1 MGGLFLTIIEDIIGR
16 KIFDSRGNPTIEV
29 EIYLDDGFGRAAAP
43 AGASTG
49 SYEAM
54 AIPVEDALVKLE
66 TAVIEQL
73 IGEDAEDQENVD
85 SLLHEID
92 GTNNFSN
99 IGGNTSVAVSMA
111 VAKAASN
118 AMFKCGDYVV
128 EPPERYLYRYLGNAF
143 PRIPYP
149 LGNVLGG
156 GAHAP
161 GATDIQ
167 EFLVSSVGA
176 ETIDDA
182 VLANTLVHKRVK
194 KILTD
199 SGIQCGK
206 GDEGG
211 WAPKITDAKAFEVVE
226 KAVKEISEQV
236 GFEVRF
242 GLDVAA
248 SELWDEEKQVYIYKD
263 AKRTRQEQIDY
274 IAGLIDK
281 YNLFYVED
289 PLHENDFDGF
299 GELTEKVGD
308 RCIICGDDLFV
319 TNVDRIQ
326 EGVEKFSANA
336 VLIKPNQIGTV
347 TDTYN
352 AITLAKRFGYA
363 TVMSHRSGETTDNT
377 IAHLAVAFGCELLK
391 TGVVGGER
399 IAKLNELIRIGED
412 IGNTRMTQDMP

>member
-1 MGGLFLTIIEDIIGR
+1 MTVIEDIIGR
-16 KIFDSRGNPTIEV
+16 RIFDSRGNPTIEV
-29 EIYLDDGFGRAAAP
+29 EVYLDDGFGRAAAP

-49 SYEAM
+49 TYEAI
-54 AIPVEDALVKLE
+54 AIPVEDALLKLE
-66 TAVIEQL
+66 SEVVEQL
-73 IGEDAEDQENVD
+73 IGEYAEDQENID
-85 SLLHEID
+85 LLLHDMD
-92 GTNNFSN
+92 GTDNFSN
-99 IGGNTSVAVSMA
+99 IGGNIAVTVSMA

-118 AMFKCGDYVV
+118 ALFKCGDYVV
-128 EPPERYLYRYLGNAF
+128 EPPERYLYRYLGNAY
-143 PRIPYP
+143 PRMPYP

-167 EFLVSSVGA
+167 EFLVSSLGA
-176 ETIDDA
+176 GTIDDA
-182 VLANTLVHKRVK
+182 VYGNTLVHKRVK
-194 KILTD
+194 KILAD
-199 SGIQCGK
+199 NGIVCGK

-211 WAPKITDAKAFEVVE
+211 WAPQIKDSRAFEVVSQ
-226 KAVKEISEQV
+226 AVKEVSDEL

-248 SELWDEEKQVYIYKD
+248 SELWDDKKKAYVYKD
-263 AKRTRQEQIDY
+263 AKRTTPEQIEY
-274 IAGLIDK
+274 IASLIDE

-289 PLHENDFDGF
+289 PLQENDFDGF
-299 GELTEKVGD
+299 AELTEKAGD

-319 TNVDRIQ
+319 TNVRRIQ
-326 EGVEKFSANA
+326 EGIEKFAANA

-352 AITLAKRFGYA
+352 AITLAKRFGYK

-412 IGNTRMTQDMP
+412 IGNDKMTEDLP

>member
-1 MGGLFLTIIEDIIGR
+1 MTIIEDIIGR
-16 KIFDSRGNPTIEV
+16 RIFDSRGNPTIEV
-29 EIYLDDGFGRAAAP
+29 EVYLDDGFGRAAAP

-49 SYEAM
+49 TYEAV
-54 AIPVEDALVKLE
+54 AIPAEDALAKLE
-66 TAVIEQL
+66 GAVTEQL
-73 IGEDAEDQENVD
+73 IGEDAEDQENID
-85 SLLHEID
+85 ALLHDID
-92 GTNNFSN
+92 GTDNFCN

-118 AMFKCGDYVV
+118 AMFKCGGYVV
-128 EPPERYLYRYLGNAF
+128 EPPERYLYRYLGNAY
-143 PRIPYP
+143 PRMPYP

-167 EFLVSSVGA
+167 EFLVSSTGA
-176 ETIDDA
+176 GTIDEA
-182 VLANTLVHKRVK
+182 VLANTLVHKRVRK
-194 KILTD
+194 LLTD
-199 SGIQCGK
+199 EGIQCGK

-211 WAPKITDAKAFEVVE
+211 WAPKIPDARAFEVVE
-226 KAVKEISEQV
+226 KAVRETSGQA
-236 GFEVRF
+236 GFEIRF
-242 GLDVAA
+242 GVDVAA
-248 SELWDEEKQVYIYKD
+248 SELWDEKAQAYVYKD
-263 AKRTRQEQIDY
+263 KKRTTAQQVDY

-289 PLHENDFDGF
+289 PLQENDFDGF
-299 GELTEKVGD
+299 AELTEKAGD

-319 TNVDRIQ
+319 TNVGRIQ
-326 EGVEKFSANA
+326 EGIEKFSANA

-347 TDTYN
+347 TDTYR
-352 AITLAKRFGYA
+352 AITLAKRFGNT

-412 IGNTRMTQDMP
+412 IGKNRMTEDLP

>member
-1 MGGLFLTIIEDIIGR
+1 LGGSFLTIIEDIIGR
-16 KIFDSRGNPTIEV
+16 RIFDSRGNPTIEV
-29 EIYLDDGFGRAAAP
+29 EVYLDDGFGRATAP

-49 SYEAM
+49 TYEAV
-54 AIPVEDALVKLE
+54 AIPVEDALSKLE
-66 TAVIEQL
+66 GDVVEQL
-73 IGEDAEDQENVD
+73 VGEDAEDQEYID
-85 SLLHEID
+85 MLLHDVD
-92 GTNNFSN
+92 GTDNFSN
-99 IGGNTSVAVSMA
+99 IGGNTAVSVSMA

-118 AMFKCGDYVV
+118 ALFKYVDLV
-128 EPPERYLYRYLGNAF
+128 EPPESYLYRYLGNAY
-143 PRIPYP
+143 PRMPYP

-167 EFLVSSVGA
+167 EFLVSSPGA

-182 VLANTLVHKRVK
+182 VYGNTLVHKRVK

-199 SGIQCGK
+199 SGVVCGK

-211 WAPKITDAKAFEVVE
+211 WAPQVKDSRAFEVVSQ
-226 KAVKEISEQV
+226 AVKEVSDEL

-248 SELWDEEKQVYIYKD
+248 SELWDSGKEAYVYKD
-263 AKRTRQEQIDY
+263 AERTTEQQIEY
-274 IAGLIDK
+274 IAGLIDE
-281 YNLFYVED
+281 YGLFYVED

-299 GELTEKVGD
+299 AELTEKVGD

-319 TNVDRIQ
+319 TNVKRLQ
-326 EGVEKFSANA
+326 EGIEKFAANA
-336 VLIKPNQIGTV
+336 ILIKPNQIGTV

-352 AITLAKRFGYA
+352 AITLAKRFGYK

-399 IAKLNELIRIGED
+399 IAKLNELIRIGENV
-412 IGNTRMTQDMP
+412 GNDRMTEDLT

>member
-1 MGGLFLTIIEDIIGR
+1 MTVIEDIIGR
-16 KIFDSRGNPTIEV
+16 RIFDSRGNPTIEV
-29 EIYLDDGFGRAAAP
+29 EVYLDDGFGRAAAP

-49 SYEAM
+49 TYEAI
-54 AIPVEDALVKLE
+54 AIPVEDALLKLE
-66 TAVIEQL
+66 SEVVEQL
-73 IGEDAEDQENVD
+73 IGEYAEDQENID
-85 SLLHEID
+85 LLLHDMD
-92 GTNNFSN
+92 GTDNFSN
-99 IGGNTSVAVSMA
+99 IGGNIAVAVSMA

-118 AMFKCGDYVV
+118 ALFKCGDYVV
-128 EPPERYLYRYLGNAF
+128 EPPERYLYRYLGNAY
-143 PRIPYP
+143 PRMPYP

-167 EFLVSSVGA
+167 EFLVSSLGA
-176 ETIDDA
+176 GTIDDA
-182 VLANTLVHKRVK
+182 VYGNTLVHKRVK
-194 KILTD
+194 KILAD
-199 SGIQCGK
+199 NGIVCGK

-211 WAPKITDAKAFEVVE
+211 WAPQIKDSRAFEVVSQ
-226 KAVKEISEQV
+226 AVKEVSDEL

-248 SELWDEEKQVYIYKD
+248 SELWDDKKKAYVYKD
-263 AKRTRQEQIDY
+263 AKRTTPEQIEY
-274 IAGLIDK
+274 IASLIDE

-289 PLHENDFDGF
+289 PLQENDFDGF
-299 GELTEKVGD
+299 AELTEKAGD

-319 TNVDRIQ
+319 TNVRRIQ
-326 EGVEKFSANA
+326 EGIEKFAANA

-352 AITLAKRFGYA
+352 AITLAKRFGYK

-412 IGNTRMTQDMP
+412 IGNDKMTEDLP

>member
-1 MGGLFLTIIEDIIGR
+1 LFLTVIEDIIGR
-16 KIFDSRGNPTIEV
+16 RIFDSRGNPTIEV
-29 EIYLDDGFGRAAAP
+29 DVYLDDGFGRAAAP

-49 SYEAM
+49 TYEAV
-54 AIPVEDALVKLE
+54 AIPVEDALLKLE
-66 TAVIEQL
+66 SDVVEQL
-73 IGEDAEDQENVD
+73 VGEDAEDQENID
-85 SLLHEID
+85 MLLHDVD
-92 GTNNFSN
+92 GTDNFNN
-99 IGGNTSVAVSMA
+99 IGGNTSVSVSMA

-118 AMFKCGDYVV
+118 ALFKCGDFVV
-128 EPPERYLYRYLGNAF
+128 EPPERYLYRYLGNAY
-143 PRIPYP
+143 PRMPYP

-167 EFLVSSVGA
+167 EFLVSSLGA
-176 ETIDDA
+176 GTIDDA
-182 VLANTLVHKRVK
+182 VYGNTLAHKRVK

-199 SGIQCGK
+199 DGIVCGK

-211 WAPKITDAKAFEVVE
+211 WAPHVSDSKAFEVVSQ
-226 KAVKEISEQV
+226 AVKEVSDEL

-248 SELWDEEKQVYIYKD
+248 SELWDEKKKAYVYKD
-263 AKRTRQEQIDY
+263 AERTTEQQIEY
-274 IAGLIDK
+274 IASLIDE
-281 YNLFYVED
+281 YNMFYVED
-289 PLHENDFDGF
+289 PLHEGDFDGF
-299 GELTEKVGD
+299 AELTEKVGD

-319 TNVDRIQ
+319 TNVKRIQ
-326 EGVEKFSANA
+326 EGIEKFSANA

-352 AITLAKRFGYA
+352 AITLAKRFGYK

-412 IGNTRMTQDMP
+412 IGNDKLTEDLL

>member
-1 MGGLFLTIIEDIIGR
+1 MTMIEDIIGR
-16 KIFDSRGNPTIEV
+16 RIFDSRGNPTIEV
-29 EIYLDDGFGRAAAP
+29 EVYLDDGFGRAAAP

-49 SYEAM
+49 TYEAV
-54 AIPVEDALVKLE
+54 AIPVEDALLKLE
-66 TAVIEQL
+66 SEVVEQL
-73 IGEDAEDQENVD
+73 IGEYAEDQENID
-85 SLLHEID
+85 LLLHDVD
-92 GTNNFSN
+92 GTDNFSN
-99 IGGNTSVAVSMA
+99 IGGNIAVAVSMA

-118 AMFKCGDYVV
+118 ALFKCGDYVV
-128 EPPERYLYRYLGNAF
+128 EPPERYLYRYLGNAY
-143 PRIPYP
+143 PRMPYP

-167 EFLVSSVGA
+167 EFLVSSLGA
-176 ETIDDA
+176 GTIDDA
-182 VLANTLVHKRVK
+182 VYGNTLVHKRVK
-194 KILTD
+194 KILAD
-199 SGIQCGK
+199 NGIVCGK

-211 WAPKITDAKAFEVVE
+211 WAPQIKDSRAFEVVSQ
-226 KAVKEISEQV
+226 AVKEVSDEL

-248 SELWDEEKQVYIYKD
+248 TELWDEKNQVYVYKD
-263 AKRTRQEQIDY
+263 TKRTTPEQIEY
-274 IAGLIDK
+274 IASLIDE

-289 PLHENDFDGF
+289 PLQENDFDGF
-299 GELTEKVGD
+299 AELTEKAGD

-319 TNVDRIQ
+319 TNVRRIQ
-326 EGVEKFSANA
+326 EGIEKFAANA

-352 AITLAKRFGYA
+352 AITLAKRFGYK

-412 IGNTRMTQDMP
+412 IGNDKMTEDLP

>member
-1 MGGLFLTIIEDIIGR
+1 MTIIEGIFGR
-16 KIFDSRGNPTIEV
+16 RIFDSRGNPTIEV
-29 EIYLDDGFGRAAAP
+29 EVYLDDGFGRAAAP

-49 SYEAM
+49 TYEAV
-54 AIPVEDALVKLE
+54 AIPVEEALSKLE
-66 TAVIEQL
+66 NEVAEQL
-73 IGEDAEDQENVD
+73 IGEDAEDQEMID
-85 SLLHEID
+85 YMLHEID
-92 GTNNFSN
+92 GTDNFSH

-118 AMFKCGDYVV
+118 AIFSTDECPV
-128 EPPERYLYRYLGNAF
+128 EPPEMLLYRYLGNAF
-143 PRIPYP
+143 PRMPYP

-176 ETIDDA
+176 KVIDDA
-182 VLANTLVHKRVK
+182 IYANTLVHKRVK

-211 WAPKITDAKAFEVVE
+211 WAPHITDAKAFETVSR
-226 KAVKEISEQV
+226 AVKEISEEV

-248 SELWDEEKQVYIYKD
+248 SELWDEDKKQYVYKD
-263 AKRTRQEQIDY
+263 AKRTPQQQIDY
-274 IAGLIDK
+274 IAGLIDQ
-281 YNLFYVED
+281 YGLFYVED

-299 GELTEKVGD
+299 AELTEKAGD

-319 TNVDRIQ
+319 TNVRRIQ
-326 EGVEKFSANA
+326 EGIEKFAANA
-336 VLIKPNQIGTV
+336 ALIKPNQIGTV

-352 AITLAKRFGYA
+352 AITLARRFGY
-363 TVMSHRSGETTDNT
+363 TIVMSHRSGETTDNT

-412 IGNTRMTQDMP
+412 IGNGRMTQDLP

>member
-1 MGGLFLTIIEDIIGR
+1 LTIIEDIIGR
-16 KIFDSRGNPTIEV
+16 RIFDSRGNPTIEV
-29 EIYLDDGFGRAAAP
+29 EVYLDDGSFGRAAAP

-49 SYEAM
+49 TYEAV
-54 AIPVEDALVKLE
+54 AIPVPDALSKLE
-66 TAVIEQL
+66 NEVVEQL
-73 IGEDAEDQENVD
+73 IAEDATDQESID
-85 SLLHEID
+85 MLLHDLD
-92 GTNNFSN
+92 GTDNFSN

-111 VAKAASN
+111 VAKAAAN
-118 AMFKCGDYVV
+118 ALFKCDFVV
-128 EPPERYLYRYLGNAF
+128 EPPERYLYRYLGNAY
-143 PRIPYP
+143 PHMPYP

-167 EFLVSSVGA
+167 EFLVSSLGA

-182 VLANTLVHKRVK
+182 VYGNTLVHKRVK

-199 SGIQCGK
+199 GGIVCGK

-211 WAPKITDAKAFEVVE
+211 WAPQIKDARAFEVVSQ
-226 KAVKEISEQV
+226 AVKEVSDEL

-248 SELWDEEKQVYIYKD
+248 SELWNEKDQVYVYKD
-263 AKRTRQEQIDY
+263 ARRTTEQQIDY
-274 IAGLIDK
+274 VAGLIDE

-299 GELTEKVGD
+299 ADLTEKAGD

-319 TNVDRIQ
+319 TNVKRIQ
-326 EGVEKFSANA
+326 EGIEKFSANA

-352 AITLAKRFGYA
+352 AITLARRFGYK
-363 TVMSHRSGETTDNT
+363 TIMSHRSGETIDNT

-412 IGNTRMTQDMP
+412 IGNDRMTEDLP

>member
-1 MGGLFLTIIEDIIGR
+1 MSIIEDIIGR
-16 KIFDSRGNPTIEV
+16 RIFDSRGNPTIEV
-29 EIYLDDGFGRAAAP
+29 EVYLDDGFGRAAAP

-49 SYEAM
+49 SYEAV
-54 AIPVEDALVKLE
+54 AIPVEDALLKLE
-66 TAVIEQL
+66 SEVVEQL

-85 SLLHEID
+85 LLLHEID
-92 GTNNFSN
+92 GTDNFKN

-118 AMFKCGDYVV
+118 ALFKCGDYVV
-128 EPPERYLYRYLGNAF
+128 EPPERYLYRYIGNAY
-143 PRIPYP
+143 PRIPFP

-176 ETIDDA
+176 KTIDDA
-182 VLANTLVHKRVK
+182 VYANTLVHKRVK
-194 KILTD
+194 KLLTD
-199 SGIQCGK
+199 SGIPCGK

-211 WAPKITDAKAFEVVE
+211 WAPHITDAKAFEFVNQ
-226 KAVKEISEQV
+226 AVKEVSEQV

-248 SELWDEEKQVYIYKD
+248 SELWDEKKSAYVYKD
-263 AKRTRQEQIDY
+263 ATRTAAEQIDY
-274 IAGLIDK
+274 IASLVDK
-281 YNLFYVED
+281 YDLFYVED
-289 PLHENDFDGF
+289 PMQENDFDGF
-299 GELTEKVGD
+299 AELTEKVGD

-319 TNVDRIQ
+319 TNVGRIQ
-326 EGVEKFSANA
+326 EGIEKFSANA

-352 AITLAKRFGYA
+352 AITLAKRYGYK

-412 IGNTRMTQDMP
+412 IGNNKLTEDLL

>member
-1 MGGLFLTIIEDIIGR
+1 VTIIEDIIGR
-16 KIFDSRGNPTIEV
+16 RIFDSRGNPTIEV
-29 EIYLDDGFGRAAAP
+29 EVYLDDGWGRATAP

-49 SYEAM
+49 TYEAV

-66 TAVIEQL
+66 NEVVEQL
-73 IGEDAEDQENVD
+73 LAEDAEDQEYID
-85 SLLHEID
+85 MLLHEVD
-92 GTNNFSN
+92 GTDNFSN

-118 AMFKCGDYVV
+118 ALYSSKEFAL
-128 EPPERYLYRYLGNAF
+128 EPPERMLYRYLGNAY
-143 PRIPYP
+143 PRMPYP

-167 EFLVSSVGA
+167 EFLVSSPGA
-176 ETIDDA
+176 KTIDDA
-182 VLANTLVHKRVK
+182 VFGNTLVHKRVK
-194 KILTD
+194 KLLTD
-199 SGIQCGK
+199 SGVVCGK

-211 WAPKITDAKAFEVVE
+211 WAPQVKDSKAFEIVS
-226 KAVKEISEQV
+226 KAVKEVSGEL
-236 GFEVRF
+236 GFEIRF

-248 SELWDEEKQVYIYKD
+248 SELWDAKKKAYIYKD
-263 AKRTRQEQIDY
+263 ARRTTKQQIEY
-274 IAGLIDK
+274 IAGLVDE
-281 YNLFYVED
+281 YGLFYVED
-289 PLHENDFDGF
+289 PLHENDYDGF
-299 GELTEKVGD
+299 AELTDKVGD

-319 TNVDRIQ
+319 TNVERLQ
-326 EGVEKFSANA
+326 EGIEKFAANA
-336 VLIKPNQIGTV
+336 ILIKPNQIGTV

-352 AITLAKRFGYA
+352 AITLAKRFGFK

-412 IGNTRMTQDMP
+412 IGNDRLTEDLT

>member
-1 MGGLFLTIIEDIIGR
+1 MTIIEDIIGR
-16 KIFDSRGNPTIEV
+16 RIFDSRGNPTIEV
-29 EIYLDDGFGRAAAP
+29 EVYLDDGFGRAAAP

-49 SYEAM
+49 SYEAV
-54 AIPVEDALVKLE
+54 AIPVEEALLKLE
-66 TAVIEQL
+66 NEVVEQL

-85 SLLHEID
+85 ALLHDID
-92 GTNNFSN
+92 GTDNFKN

-118 AMFKCGDYVV
+118 ALFKCGDYVV
-128 EPPERYLYRYLGNAF
+128 EPPERYLYRYIGNAY
-143 PRIPYP
+143 PRIPFP

-176 ETIDDA
+176 KTIDDA
-182 VLANTLVHKRVK
+182 VYANTLVHKRVK
-194 KILTD
+194 KLLTD

-211 WAPKITDAKAFEVVE
+211 WAPHITDAKAFEFVSQ
-226 KAVKEISEQV
+226 AVKEVSEQV

-248 SELWDEEKQVYIYKD
+248 SELWDEKKSAYVYKD
-263 AKRTRQEQIDY
+263 AKRTTAEQIEY
-274 IAGLIDK
+274 IAGLVDK
-281 YNLFYVED
+281 YDLFYVED
-289 PLHENDFDGF
+289 PIQENDFDGF
-299 GELTEKVGD
+299 AELTEKVGD

-326 EGVEKFSANA
+326 EGIEKFSANA

-352 AITLAKRFGYA
+352 AITLAKRYGYK

-391 TGVVGGER
+391 TGIVGGER

-412 IGNTRMTQDMP
+412 IGNNKLTEDLL